1 MKINSKSNIQKLYAR
16 IAQAYDQNAFLSK
29 HIREELLSR
38 MDVIK
43 IDIQNILDL
52 GCGTGQLTPAI
63 RKAFPKA
70 KLHCVD
76 NSPQMLALAKKQKPL
91 FKKYQYLYENANSL
105 SLDNN
110 SIDCVIS
117 NLMLQDCLQPD
128 EVFKEV
134 QRVCRENAV
143 FTFSTLGPDSFIEL
157 RTAANNA
164 DISLKPHA
172 FGHLTD
178 MHDIGDALLRAGMR
192 EPVLDV
198 EVIRLQFSSF
208 SKLFNELDLSGHLQQ
223 VFTES
228 ELSRIA
234 QNYPKGS
241 TESDFAV
248 TFEVVYG
255 QAWAGDG
262 KTKARTPE
270 EFQFPLE
277 NLIKRK
283 N

>member
-164 DISLKPHA
+164 DI
-172 FGHLTD
+172 
-178 MHDIGDALLRAGMR
+178 
-192 EPVLDV
+192 
-198 EVIRLQFSSF
+198 F